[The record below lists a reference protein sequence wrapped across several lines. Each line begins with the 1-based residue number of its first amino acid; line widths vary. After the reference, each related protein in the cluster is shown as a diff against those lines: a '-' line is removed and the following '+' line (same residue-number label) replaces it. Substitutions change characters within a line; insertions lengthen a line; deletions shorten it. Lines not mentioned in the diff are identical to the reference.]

1 MNVHL
6 NGSLPLHAKLAWG
19 APTARERGPILLS
32 GAQANAIGAYAGNY
46 APYRAMAVAT
56 GALDAGHRPDL
67 SATHPVAEI
76 GPFDTWVRPFATM
89 DKFGH
94 RVAEDFAEERAT
106 GFDIRPTIAVAR
118 GELRFPEIL
127 EALSAGRIKADGRVL
142 HHDGSIHVTKIA
154 IEPVWHLP
162 SLAARIG
169 VKQCALRTALV
180 EQSGGMYPA
189 ICTRPD
195 IELFLPPIGG
205 TSIYLFGDPAR
216 LGSAALVTCRIHDEC
231 NGSDVFGSDMCTCR
245 PYLSFGIEACIQG
258 AQQGGIG
265 ILSYNRKEGR
275 SLGEVVKYLV
285 YNARPRAACG
295 DREEDYF
302 ARTRAVAGVEDMRF
316 QSMATDPLLWL
327 GVRKIDRWASMSNL
341 KSDALRRAGIE
352 IGEHLVIPDDL
363 VPQNARVEIG
373 AKKTSGYFF

>member
-1 MNVHL
+1 MNVQL
-6 NGSLPLHAKLAWG
+6 NAALPLRAKLNWEA
-19 APTARERGPILLS
+19 ATARARGPILLR

-56 GALDAGHRPDL
+56 GALDPNHRPDL

-76 GPFDTWVRPFATM
+76 GPFDTWAKPFATM

-94 RVAEDFAEERAT
+94 RVAADFAEEIEA
-106 GFDIRPTIAVAR
+106 GLDIRPTIAIAK

-127 EALSAGRIKADGRVL
+127 EALSTGRLQADGRVL
-142 HHDGSIHVTKIA
+142 HNDGSIHVTKIA

-169 VKQCALRTALV
+169 VAHGALRTALV
-180 EQSGGMYPA
+180 EQSGGMYPGL
-189 ICTRPD
+189 CTRPE

-205 TSIYLFGDPAR
+205 TSIYLFGDPAC
-216 LGSAALVTCRIHDEC
+216 LGSSAPVTCRIHDEC

-245 PYLSFGIEACIQG
+245 PYLAFGIEACIQG
-258 AQQGGIG
+258 AQGGGVG

-285 YNARPRAACG
+285 YNARPRSACG
-295 DREEDYF
+295 DREEEYF
-302 ARTRAVAGVEDMRF
+302 ARTLAVAGVEDMRF
-316 QSMATDPLLWL
+316 QSIATDPLIWL
-327 GVRKIDRWASMSNL
+327 GVRKIDRWASMSHL
-341 KSDALRRAGIE
+341 KSDALRNAGIE

-363 VPQNARVEIG
+363 VPHNARVEIG
-373 AKKTSGYFF
+373 AKKASGYFF